1 MIKKFSAH
9 LLNGKRGVRSR
20 ELPLFI
26 GLSHAYHQLPYTL
39 KLPSSEEKIFFTAG
53 LTGFPRVGSSLPFL
67 FLNFTFFF
75 FENLWEK
82 EACSVINRAESL
94 CLEKYLL
101 MLFFLSF
108 LDSSFFP
115 FFLLPPFPPQPVG
128 KCCSSSSSFPPLRH
142 LRFPTHKRDKK

>member
-1 MIKKFSAH
+1 MAFS
-9 LLNGKRGVRSR
+9 L
-20 ELPLFI
+20 
-26 GLSHAYHQLPYTL
+26 
-39 KLPSSEEKIFFTAG
+39 
-53 LTGFPRVGSSLPFL
+53 
-67 FLNFTFFF
+67 LNFTLFF

-101 MLFFLSF
+101 MLFFLSS

-128 KCCSSSSSFPPLRH
+128 KCCSSSSSPPLRH
-142 LRFPTHKRDKK
+142 LRFPTHKRDKKSFFSFPHRRPPREGGEHFHKIVGVGGGEPGRTLIFIRLTSHGADSFPCNRCSVKKKSGRAVN